1 MKISDQQ
8 LSAFIDNELSASEA
22 EAVRSAIAEDETL
35 CDRLAALSMVD
46 HYVKQAAEE
55 ATRQPMPDR
64 ITALF
69 EEPAEQPSSKV
80 VAFPA
85 GARRH
90 RVFSGLALAASVAL
104 IALVGVK
111 IAPVGESNA
120 NDQWAAVSDVLD
132 TQLSGGVYQAGGQV
146 VRPQLAFYNHQ
157 GQFCRQLERETSGNR
172 EALIA
177 CKTNDQWQIKA
188 QQPIEADAT
197 NGGEY
202 QTASA
207 GKPLTS
213 KLDEMIEGAPLN
225 RTQEQQAIE
234 NQWLNNVTQGVGNE

>member
-22 EAVRSAIAEDETL
+22 DAVRSAIAEDETL

-55 ATRQPMPDR
+55 ATRQPIPER

-69 EEPAEQPSSKV
+69 EAPAEQSSNV
-80 VAFPA
+80 VELPA
-85 GARRH
+85 RTRPQ
-90 RVFSGLALAASVAL
+90 RLFSGLALAASVAL
-104 IALVGVK
+104 IALVGVNV
-111 IAPVGESNA
+111 APPGVSNA

-132 TQLSGGVYQAGGQV
+132 TQLSGEAYQVGGQV
-146 VRPQLAFYNHQ
+146 VRPQLAFYNQQ
-157 GQFCRQLERETSGNR
+157 GQLCRQLEREIAGTQ

-177 CKTNDQWQIKA
+177 CKVSDQWQIKA
-188 QQPIEADAT
+188 KQLIQADST
-197 NGGEY
+197 GGGEY

-207 GKPLTS
+207 AKPLTS
-213 KLDEMIEGAPLN
+213 KLDELIEGAPLN
-225 RTQEQQAIE
+225 RKQEQLAIK
-234 NQWLNNVTQGVGNE
+234 NQWLNNVTQGVDNE

>member
-132 TQLSGGVYQAGGQV
+132 TQLSGGVYQGTA
-146 VRPQLAFYNHQ
+146 
-157 GQFCRQLERETSGNR
+157 E
-172 EALIA
+172 
-177 CKTNDQWQIKA
+177 QIK
-188 QQPIEADAT
+188 
-197 NGGEY
+197 
-202 QTASA
+202 
-207 GKPLTS
+207 K
-213 KLDEMIEGAPLN
+213 
-225 RTQEQQAIE
+225 
-234 NQWLNNVTQGVGNE
+234 QG

>member
-22 EAVRSAIAEDETL
+22 EAVRSAIAEDESL
-35 CDRLAALSMVD
+35 CDRLAALSIVD

-55 ATRQPMPDR
+55 ATRQPMPER

-69 EEPAEQPSSKV
+69 EAPAEQSSNV

-104 IALVGVK
+104 IALIGVK
-111 IAPVGESNA
+111 VAPVGETNA

-132 TQLSGGVYQAGGQV
+132 TKISGQVYQADDQI
-146 VRPQLAFYNHQ
+146 VRPQLAFYNQ
-157 GQFCRQLERETSGNR
+157 QDQLCRQLERQIAGTR

-188 QQPIEADAT
+188 KQVIGADLIDS
-197 NGGEY
+197 GEY

-207 GKPLTS
+207 GKLLTTQ
-213 KLDEMIEGAPLN
+213 LDQMIKGTPLN
-225 RTQEQQAIE
+225 RKQEQQAIE
-234 NQWLNNVTQGVGNE
+234 NQWLNNATQGVDND